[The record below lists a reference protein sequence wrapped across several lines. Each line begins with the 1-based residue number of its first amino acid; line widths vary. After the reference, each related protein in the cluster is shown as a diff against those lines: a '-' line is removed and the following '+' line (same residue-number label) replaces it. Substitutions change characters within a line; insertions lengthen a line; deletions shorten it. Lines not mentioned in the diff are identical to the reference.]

1 MKKITN
7 VVLKIV
13 LALMMIMPILGT
25 LGIFPAPT
33 RDLYNTDLAF
43 NFIEMLMNVGYI
55 NWMMGVVFFISLI
68 LIIKNKMA
76 LVALLLLPITLNIV
90 GFHAFIDGGLFTS
103 GAIMGNVLFLIN
115 IYFLCQNKKVYKSL
129 Y

>member
-68 LIIKNKMA
+68 LIIKKQNGTCGTA
-76 LVALLLLPITLNIV
+76 
-90 GFHAFIDGGLFTS
+90 TS
-103 GAIMGNVLFLIN
+103 SNHTKHCWISR
-115 IYFLCQNKKVYKSL
+115 VY
-129 Y
+129 